1 MAVQEHPPPGGHG
14 RPEDEDEDEDEDK
27 RFRGCW
33 PLTKYNHNN
42 AVGFIHSTIEGLAS
56 SVWGDTVLTTYVYM
70 IMGGSNTAAGV
81 VDGVDGAWG
90 LVSIAVALPVGRA
103 ADKSRRKSRII
114 AVGGLLTPLAVAS
127 SAFAVIYGV
136 QRAEDAELPR

>member
-1 MAVQEHPPPGGHG
+1 MVATYHG
-14 RPEDEDEDEDEDK
+14 RPRPRAGLDG
-27 RFRGCW
+27 RARPCTR
-33 PLTKYNHNN
+33 LKYN
-42 AVGFIHSTIEGLAS
+42 GLVRS
-56 SVWGDTVLTTYVYM
+56 HRTPHRTVLTTYVNM
-70 IMGGSNTAAGV
+70 IMGGSNTAAGI
-81 VDGVDGAWG
+81 VDGAWG

-114 AVGGLLTPLAVAS
+114 AVGGLLTPLGLAVAS